1 MKDKLNKLYTILVEE
16 ELLSQTTF
24 EDFKKR
30 LKTEEGYAGTVADT
44 AISDGLYTGDKE
56 NFQIEYFSELKEGNK
71 GKQEEVVSQFD
82 TEDPALFDKQ
92 TIDKKFDGYIKLLE
106 DAEYRN
112 DNITSDT
119 QRIAE
124 LEKVKGQKQEFLDLL
139 DVEGSE
145 DKIAAAQ
152 AMKNIQ
158 QSNIPTEEDIA
169 KEISDNKFFGD
180 KAIEIRKAGEDLS
193 TYNDKVAEDQKI
205 ILPEGMQNFN
215 IEGEEFVKENL
226 QAQEFGKSMS
236 GLVSAANEIGLTPT
250 SDISK
255 VEKDPDKY
263 TYVPNYEDYKKDNS
277 LFNKVSID
285 VLEKANYNDKF
296 NTIFETKKNSKKTRD
311 KEDEILSEF
320 EDKKGVG
327 LLNDLANLVIK
338 GNPITGGQ
346 AFIAENFLIKI

>member
-1 MKDKLNKLYTILVEE
+1 MPGYSEEIYDFIVSQDSSFKDDKSKEDFNNDIKYKNYSNEIFSFLVDADSTFKDDYNEESFYEAVSGGSKKQKDK
-16 ELLSQTTF
+16 
-24 EDFKKR
+24 
-30 LKTEEGYAGTVADT
+30 
-44 AISDGLYTGDKE
+44 
-56 NFQIEYFSELKEGNK
+56 
-71 GKQEEVVSQFD
+71 EVVSQFD

-92 TIDKKFDGYIKLLE
+92 TIDKRFDGYIKLLE
-106 DAEYRN
+106 DTEYRN

-152 AMKNIQ
+152 AMKNLQ

-169 KEISDNKFFGD
+169 KEISDNNFFGD

-250 SDISK
+250 SDINK

-277 LFNKVSID
+277 LFNKVSI
-285 VLEKANYNDKF
+285 
-296 NTIFETKKNSKKTRD
+296 IFLKSEGTVYPTVSG
-311 KEDEILSEF
+311 ILMVF
-320 EDKKGVG
+320 APD
-327 LLNDLANLVIK
+327 
-338 GNPITGGQ
+338 
-346 AFIAENFLIKI
+346 FIASSTALHI